1 LFTQNFRRGSVPD
14 HETVA
19 GFFST
24 SFEGGRKYG
33 KEGAGLLEF
42 WVDSSPDTAKTI
54 ACMKSSSRALGQG
67 FIGVGADSFQLAL
80 SRPAFQ
86 RAAFGYSLAVV
97 SVAAAVAIK
106 LILQHFNV
114 GYPLSS
120 SFLAAIATCLDGKV
134 IFNDLNV

>member
-1 LFTQNFRRGSVPD
+1 
-14 HETVA
+14 
-19 GFFST
+19 
-24 SFEGGRKYG
+24 
-33 KEGAGLLEF
+33 
-42 WVDSSPDTAKTI
+42 
-54 ACMKSSSRALGQG
+54 MKSSSTALGQRVIG
-67 FIGVGADSFQLAL
+67 FVADSFQLAIW
-80 SRPAFQ
+80 RPASQ

-106 LILQHFNV
+106 LIRQHFNV